1 VLQRVLIMYLMFF
14 VIVFHT
20 AARLV

>member
-1 VLQRVLIMYLMFF
+1 VLQRVLIMYLIFF